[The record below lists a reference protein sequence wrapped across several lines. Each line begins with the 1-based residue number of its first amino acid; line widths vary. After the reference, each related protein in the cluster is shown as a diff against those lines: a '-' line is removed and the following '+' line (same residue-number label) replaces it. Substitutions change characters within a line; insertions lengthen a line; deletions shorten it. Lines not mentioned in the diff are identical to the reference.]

1 MMKSL
6 YMEIKIKP
14 GQFFIFDLDDT
25 LFPEIDFL
33 RSGFKAIA
41 ARLGPMI
48 RTDIYEA
55 MMQRYHNRENVFQ
68 WIIDQYHTVLP
79 DLTMD
84 DLLKEYRE
92 HMPHITLSQ
101 DAASLLHRLSSLA
114 VPAGLITD
122 GRSITQ
128 RNKLKAL
135 HLENYFREVIISEEF
150 GSAKP
155 AERNYRYFQDKYPDY
170 TFYCFGDNTEKDFM
184 TPARLGWITVCL
196 KDKGANI
203 HPQTFSAPLY
213 PSWVI
218 NSFDDVQL
226 LK

>member
-1 MMKSL
+1 
-6 YMEIKIKP
+6 MEIKIKP
-14 GQFFIFDLDDT
+14 GHFFIFDLDDT

-41 ARLGPMI
+41 ARLAPIIGV
-48 RTDIYEA
+48 DIYDS
-55 MMQRYHNRENVFQ
+55 MMLRYHNSENVFQ
-68 WIIDQYHTVLP
+68 WIIDQYHTVMP
-79 DLTMD
+79 DLSMD
-84 DLLKEYRE
+84 GLLKEYRE
-92 HMPHITLSQ
+92 HIPRISLNG
-101 DAASLLHRLSSLA
+101 DAAGLLHRLSSLA

-122 GRSITQ
+122 GRTITQ

-135 HLENYFREVIISEEF
+135 NLENYFREVIISEEF

-155 AERNYRYFQDKYPDY
+155 AERNYRYFQDKYPGH
-170 TFYCFGDNTEKDFM
+170 TFYCFGDNTEKDFT
-184 TPARLGWITVCL
+184 TPARLGWTTICL

-203 HPQTFSAPLY
+203 HPQIFSAPLY